1 MENIDLIKTCN
12 TMRSGFQEWAD
23 ELNYSLG
30 EKTRLANMLK
40 EYGGHNIEGGWPF
53 SIPVLSNDLIESGF
67 LMAMLLFLSIFI
79 LPLFSRELRQNK
91 QILVGYVFVI
101 ALHQIMAF
109 TNACIYQS
117 TIARGDARGFH
128 SFARELA
135 RNREWNFDVGSSF
148 YMEMLA
154 VVYRWFGSSHLLGEQ
169 LSILAFA
176 LSCIVFLKI
185 LRHLEVERYR
195 LFTLLAF
202 GAYPTMIMYG
212 SITVRESYEVF
223 FLMLTV
229 YFGIKMA
236 RKGGIN
242 LYLITLILSAL
253 AAGFFHEA
261 LLFYMAFLVVLFLA
275 WAFRPIA
282 RLKNIKKLRLVAFVI
297 IPLFLV
303 GMVVL
308 LKGIVVLLNINILDL
323 RPDNHNV
330 LLPLIDGNLLEA
342 ISNHRAETI
351 TGHDSSGEAIYGV
364 PLDLSSTYMTVYSGL
379 KLYVYYL
386 FGPFPWQVDSLKG
399 LYIGTESIMRMIL
412 IYFSVK
418 QWRKAYGSQ
427 RRLLGLMLILYFSMT
442 FMWALGTTN
451 YGTAM
456 RHHMLSWWIIV
467 IVGLPPLM
475 ARLEIILSG
484 LELRK
489 DSHSSGSI

>member
-1 MENIDLIKTCN
+1 MENIDLIRTCN
-12 TMRSGFQEWAD
+12 TMRSGFEEWAD
-23 ELNYSLG
+23 ELNYSLY
-30 EKTRLANMLK
+30 EKTYIVDKLK
-40 EYGGHNIEGGWPF
+40 EHGGYNFEGGWPF

-67 LMAMLLFLSIFI
+67 LMAMFLFISIFI

-117 TIARGDARGFH
+117 VIGRSDARGFH

-135 RNREWNFDVGSSF
+135 PNGEWNFDVGSFF
-148 YMEMLA
+148 YEEMLA
-154 VVYRWFGSSHLLGEQ
+154 AVYRWFGSSHLLGEQ

-195 LFTLLAF
+195 LFALLTF
-202 GAYPTMIMYG
+202 GACPPMILYG
-212 SITVRESYEVF
+212 SITVREPYEVF
-223 FLMLTV
+223 FFMLTV
-229 YFGIKMA
+229 YFGIKMV

-242 LYLITLILSAL
+242 PYLIALILSAL

-261 LLFYMAFLVVLFLA
+261 LSFYMVFLVVLFLA
-275 WAFRPIA
+275 WTFLPIT
-282 RLKNIKKLRLVAFVI
+282 RLMNIKKLRLGAWIVI
-297 IPLFLV
+297 PFFLA
-303 GMVVL
+303 GILVL
-308 LKGIVVLLNINILDL
+308 LKGIVILLNINMLDL
-323 RPDNHNV
+323 RPTTSGAW
-330 LLPLIDGNLLEA
+330 LSPLFDGNWLEA
-342 ISNHRAETI
+342 IFTQRA
-351 TGHDSSGEAIYGV
+351 DSIKISGEATYGI

-379 KLYVYYL
+379 KLYVYFL
-386 FGPFPWQVDSLKG
+386 FAPFPWQVDSLTG
-399 LYIGTESIMRMIL
+399 LYAGTESIMRMIL

-418 QWRKAYGSQ
+418 SWCNARGSQ
-427 RRLLGLMLILYFSMT
+427 RRFLSLLLILYFSMT
-442 FMWALGTTN
+442 LMWALGTTN

-456 RHHMLSWWIIV
+456 RHHMLTWWIIV

-475 ARLEIILSG
+475 ARLGMIFSG

-489 DSHSSGSI
+489 NSHSSGSI

>member
-1 MENIDLIKTCN
+1 MENIDLIRTCN
-12 TMRSGFQEWAD
+12 TMRSGFQEWGD
-23 ELNYSLG
+23 LLNYSLDV
-30 EKTRLANMLK
+30 KTRVVDRLK
-40 EYGGHNIEGGWPF
+40 EHGGYNFEGGWPF
-53 SIPVLSNDLIESGF
+53 SIPLLSNDLIESGF
-67 LMAMLLFLSIFI
+67 LMAILLFLSIFI
-79 LPLFSRELRQNK
+79 MPLFSRELRQNK

-117 TIARGDARGFH
+117 EIARNDARGFH

-135 RNREWNFDVGSSF
+135 RNGEWNFDVGSSF
-148 YMEMLA
+148 YLEMLA
-154 VVYRWFGSSHLLGEQ
+154 TVYRWFGSSHLLGEQ

-202 GAYPTMIMYG
+202 GAYPTMILYG

-223 FLMLTV
+223 FFMLTV

-236 RKGGIN
+236 SKGGVN

-253 AAGFFHEA
+253 AAGFFHQA
-261 LLFYMAFLVVLFLA
+261 LIFYMVFLVVLFLA
-275 WAFRPIA
+275 WTFLPIT
-282 RLKNIKKLRLVAFVI
+282 RLKNIKKLRLVAWIVI
-297 IPLFLV
+297 PFFLA
-303 GMVVL
+303 
-308 LKGIVVLLNINILDL
+308 GIVVLLNINMLDL
-323 RPDNHNV
+323 RPATRHV
-330 LLPLIDGNLLEA
+330 LSPLIDGNWLEA
-342 ISNHRAETI
+342 ISSHRAETI
-351 TGHDSSGEAIYGV
+351 HASGEATYGV

-379 KLYVYYL
+379 KLYVYFL
-386 FGPFPWQVDSLKG
+386 FAPFPWQVDSLVG
-399 LYIGTESIMRMIL
+399 LYAGTESIMRMIL

-427 RRLLGLMLILYFSMT
+427 RQLLSLMLTLYFSMT

-475 ARLEIILSG
+475 ARLEIIFSG

>member
-23 ELNYSLG
+23 DLNYSLD
-30 EKTRLANMLK
+30 EKTRIVDRLK
-40 EYGGHNIEGGWPF
+40 EHGGYNFEGGWPF

-117 TIARGDARGFH
+117 VIARSDARGFH
-128 SFARELA
+128 SFARELVQ
-135 RNREWNFDVGSSF
+135 NGEWNFYVGPYF
-148 YMEMLA
+148 YTEMLST
-154 VVYRWFGSSHLLGEQ
+154 VYRWFGSSHLLGEQ

-202 GAYPTMIMYG
+202 GASPPMILYG

-223 FLMLTV
+223 FFMLTV

-242 LYLITLILSAL
+242 PYLITLILSAL
-253 AAGFFHEA
+253 AAGFFHEV
-261 LLFYMAFLVVLFLA
+261 LSFYMVFLVVLFLA
-275 WAFRPIA
+275 WTFLPIT
-282 RLKNIKKLRLVAFVI
+282 RRKNIKKLRLVAWIVI
-297 IPLFLV
+297 PFFLA
-303 GMVVL
+303 
-308 LKGIVVLLNINILDL
+308 GIVVLLNINMLDL
-323 RPDNHNV
+323 RPATRV
-330 LLPLIDGNLLEA
+330 LSPLIDGNWLEA
-342 ISNHRAETI
+342 ISSHRAATI
-351 TGHDSSGEAIYGV
+351 YGEATYNV

-379 KLYVYYL
+379 KLYVYFL
-386 FGPFPWQVDSLKG
+386 FAPFPWQVDSLTG
-399 LYIGTESIMRMIL
+399 LYAGTESIMRMIL

-427 RRLLGLMLILYFSMT
+427 RQLLSLMLTLYFSMT